1 MSGSRRLVLY
11 PGPMLVRRGAALGAC
26 LALFALSPAAAQT
39 EAPAPTAVSGELFY
53 TTFEPPAVKKV
64 SFTYDESGFRIGRRV
79 LIAKLPG
86 ADGIVFAPNGKLIV
100 GGGST
105 GMVFQVDPESGDVQS
120 VKSGAPNAFHVSV
133 DPSGAHVWTA
143 GLPGPLAEVPLEP
156 FADGTVRTVTGDD
169 PLVTSVGFALGK
181 AFYTTSDLNGGGNF
195 GRIDLTAMRTERLM
209 ADLRGAHGIT
219 FDESTASLFLFG
231 SFSIL
236 QIDSGS
242 PDVISSQRNF
252 LGLRFDQGTVDG
264 RGHLFAAD
272 NGGKLVFVDYS
283 ATRKIGDDRNRV
295 ETRFLDPGLDDL
307 APLTGP
313 GARPEAESKS
323 RTPLFLLVGIGLVLA
338 VVTVVIIRRRRAVSP
353 ERRGPR

>member
-1 MSGSRRLVLY
+1 
-11 PGPMLVRRGAALGAC
+11 MLARRGLVLGAC
-26 LALFALSPAAAQT
+26 LALFLFSPAAAQT

-53 TTFEPPAVKKV
+53 TTYLPPAVKKV
-64 SFTYDESGFRIGRRV
+64 AFTYDSSGFRIGRRV
-79 LIAKLPG
+79 LIANLPGG
-86 ADGIVFAPNGKLIV
+86 ADGIVFAPSGKLIV
-100 GGGST
+100 GGGPT
-105 GMVFQVDPESGDVQS
+105 GTVFQVDPASGAVQS
-120 VKSGAPNAFHVSV
+120 VRSGAPDAYHVSV
-133 DPSGAHVWTA
+133 DPNGKRAWTA
-143 GLPGPLAEVPLEP
+143 GLPGALAEVPLEP
-156 FADGTVRTVTGDD
+156 FADGTLRPLTGDD

-181 AFYTTSDLNGGGNF
+181 AFYTSSDANGGGNF
-195 GRIDLTAMRTERLM
+195 GRIDLTAMRTERLL
-209 ADLRGAHGIT
+209 ADLRGAHGMA

-242 PDVISSQRNF
+242 PTVISSQRNF

-283 ATRKIGDDRNRV
+283 ATRKIGDERNRV

-313 GARPEAESKS
+313 GARPDAEAKS
-323 RTPLFLLVGIGLVLA
+323 RTPLFLLIGIAFVVVLVTI
-338 VVTVVIIRRRRAVSP
+338 VVSRRRRA
-353 ERRGPR
+353 

>member
-1 MSGSRRLVLY
+1 
-11 PGPMLVRRGAALGAC
+11 MLVRRGLALGAC
-26 LALFALSPAAAQT
+26 LALFLLSPVAAQT

-53 TTFEPPAVKKV
+53 TTYQPPAVKKV
-64 SFTYDESGFRIGRRV
+64 AFTYDSEGFRIGRRV
-79 LIAKLPG
+79 LIAELPG
-86 ADGIVFAPNGKLIV
+86 ADGIVFAPTGKLIV
-100 GGGST
+100 GGGTT
-105 GMVFQVDPESGDVQS
+105 GMVFQVDPDSGAVES
-120 VKSGAPNAFHVSV
+120 VKSGSPNAFHVSV
-133 DPSGAHVWTA
+133 DPSGEHVWTA
-143 GLPGPLAEVPLEP
+143 GLPGSLAEVPLKP
-156 FADGTVRTVTGDD
+156 FADGTPRPLTGDD

-181 AFYTTSDLNGGGNF
+181 AFYTSSDPNGGGSF

-209 ADLRGAHGIT
+209 TDLRGAHGIT

-242 PDVISSQRNF
+242 PTVISSQRNV
-252 LGLRFDQGTVDG
+252 LGMRFDQGTVDG

-283 ATRKIGDDRNRV
+283 ATRKVGDDRNRV

-313 GARPEAESKS
+313 GARPGDEAKS
-323 RTPLFLLVGIGLVLA
+323 RTPLFLLVGVAFVLVIVTIA
-338 VVTVVIIRRRRAVSP
+338 VIRRRRA
-353 ERRGPR
+353 